1 MNNETTQ
8 LREVTGRLLTMEGSL
23 TLQRAQLLHYL
34 TTAVYSGSPCSGGKM
49 DHSSLDSMLEKYVC
63 DEGDYRMEL
72 ESFWDLT
79 KSVVDTMKGVDS
91 VTECAENAEVTDSGD
106 STQFIP
112 YLQDERDDSDVS
124 TTLSSRRC
132 SESTQCVLNDHVSL
146 SESRGIADDLICGE
160 MEAAQSMMYRE
171 SEKLDTVHDS
181 RSATVRVL
189 PGGSVKAA
197 LSTHPA
203 STVEPVAVT
212 PVPPVDTSEDAEK
225 IQNVD
230 SSEAAE
236 DPFPALPR
244 SKAVSVPVPSGVL
257 KYKRNLTAAVKNNM
271 VHRGYKYGGKGFG
284 IWKQNHGKPLYT
296 TTELHCTKTCGG
308 DADRLKK
315 YFVAKGGFKASQI
328 RMVRMFK
335 SQENKRFSRVFVRGT
350 MESIESGIEKMNAEK
365 EKNVVSLYGLRWNDR
380 SRKLMVRNFDI
391 LTEDDH
397 RKFTKLFLKFGDL
410 DCDLVMKK
418 NKNGVNYALVTFCS
432 KQDARKCER
441 NQNDSKFR
449 RGNALAFNGR
459 DLMIGYVNEK
469 KGKKM

>member
-8 LREVTGRLLTMEGSL
+8 LREITGRLLTMEGAL

-49 DHSSLDSMLEKYVC
+49 DHSSLDTMLEKYVC

-79 KSVVDTMKGVDS
+79 KGVVDTLKGVDT
-91 VTECAENAEVTDSGD
+91 VTECVENAETDSGD

-112 YLQDERDDSDVS
+112 YLQDERDDSDAS

-160 MEAAQSMMYRE
+160 MEVAQSMMHRS
-171 SEKLDTVHDS
+171 SEELDTVHDS
-181 RSATVRVL
+181 KTVTVRIL

-197 LSTHPA
+197 PAAHPV

-212 PVPPVDTSEDAEK
+212 PVPPVNSLKDADK
-225 IQNVD
+225 MQSVN
-230 SSEAAE
+230 SSESAE
-236 DPFPALPR
+236 DHFPALPR
-244 SKAVSVPVPSGVL
+244 SKPVAVPVSSGVL

-328 RMVRMFK
+328 RMVRIFK
-335 SQENKRFSRVFVRGT
+335 PQENKPYSRVFVRGT

-365 EKNVVSLYGLRWNDR
+365 EKKVVSLYGLRWNDR

-418 NKNGVNYALVTFCS
+418 NKNGVNYALVTFRS

-459 DLMIGYVNEK
+459 ELMIGYVNEK
-469 KGKKM
+469 KEKKL